1 MYYRVVVVEAEADE
15 KVTPTSLGVE
25 FVYQILSRAPI
36 RGREHTP
43 PEGTTMLNK
52 KIPIRVYYA
61 ETHDCSYAFLAG
73 VNFIANNILL
83 LCGDFKNVGL
93 AKSSL

>member
-1 MYYRVVVVEAEADE
+1 MI
-15 KVTPTSLGVE
+15 
-25 FVYQILSRAPI
+25 FQSRAPI
-36 RGREHTP
+36 GYRENAF

-61 ETHDCSYAFLAG
+61 ETHDFSYAFWAG
-73 VNFIANNILL
+73 INFIANNILL